1 VGLSGTAPWGVLG
14 GTFDPIHL
22 AHLAIAAQACE
33 ELGLAGVL
41 VMPAGEPPHKRERD
55 ITAAEHRVAMVER
68 AIVDHADLR
77 LSRLEVDRPGP
88 SYTVDTAERLVAG
101 EEPALAGHD
110 IVWIVSDE
118 ALLALPT
125 WHRPER
131 LLELVRLATVPR
143 LGYERPG
150 VEWVRRNFPGREDR
164 VAFLTGPHLGHS
176 ATEIRA
182 RARAGLSIAH
192 LVPAAVE
199 RYIHDHGLYRAD
211 PAPARDLAPY
221 RPVPARRLTST

>member
-1 VGLSGTAPWGVLG
+1 VGLSGTSPWGVLG

-22 AHLAIAAQACE
+22 AHLAVATQARE

-41 VMPAGEPPHKRERD
+41 VMPAGEPPHKRERA

-68 AIVDHADLR
+68 AIADEPDLR

-88 SYTVDTAERLVAG
+88 SYTVETAERLVEG
-101 EEPALAGHD
+101 EEPAVAGHD

-131 LLELVRLATVPR
+131 LLDLVRLAAVPR
-143 LGYERPG
+143 VGYERPG
-150 VEWVRRNFPGREDR
+150 PEWVRRNFPGREDR
-164 VAFLTGPHLGHS
+164 VVFLTGPHLAHS
-176 ATEIRA
+176 ATEIRE

-199 RYIHDHGLYRAD
+199 RYIHDHGLYRAE
-211 PAPARDLAPY
+211 PAPARDLALT
-221 RPVPARRLTST
+221 VPFPPGG